1 MRDALLNQK
10 QHIGKVIGKQSSA
23 EVKKNRLRVKASI
36 DSARWLALQGVAFR
50 GHDETPHSKN
60 RGNFIELIE
69 IFSSYNQEV
78 KSTVLGNAPKNAK
91 YTSPDIQKQILHVLA
106 KKVRNKIFEEI
117 GDSKF
122 SIIVDEAC
130 DESQHEQMAIILRFV
145 DTQGLIQERF
155 FDVVHVRDTTS
166 MTLHTSIC
174 LTLASHKFVI
184 QNLRGQGYDGASN
197 MRGEWNGL
205 KALFL
210 KDHPQAY
217 YVHCMAHRLQ
227 LALVSASK
235 DVTAVHEFFIDLA
248 FIVNAVNAS
257 SKRHDQL
264 EVVEASRIA
273 QLIAG
278 EEIATGTGANQMST
292 LQRAGDTRWS
302 SHLNSISS
310 VIRLYESSYKVLEDI
325 KKDGYTAKNKGDAR
339 VALRKMSSFE
349 FIFTLLL
356 LNDIFGTTDTLCRAL
371 QHKSQDIVN
380 AMSLVEVTKMVLKE
394 MRDEGWDSFLAKV
407 IKFCNDYGITIPD
420 FSVAHFEGRPCRQVD
435 TITNEHH
442 YHFDIFNAAID
453 VQIEELRSRFEE
465 KVVELLKLSSSLD
478 PTNGYKA
485 FDIDAICSLARKYY
499 PLDFSEKEIDRLAFQ
514 LKIFHGTA
522 RTHPALE
529 NLSSVAELCHGLAE
543 SGKAKDFDLV
553 DRLIRLVLTL
563 PVSTASGERA
573 FSAMKLVKTK
583 LRNKMSD
590 DFLADGLIIYI
601 ERDIVD
607 TFSLDDI
614 LSDFIDLKE
623 RRVRLR

>member
-1 MRDALLNQK
+1 
-10 QHIGKVIGKQSSA
+10 
-23 EVKKNRLRVKASI
+23 
-36 DSARWLALQGVAFR
+36 
-50 GHDETPHSKN
+50 
-60 RGNFIELIE
+60 
-69 IFSSYNQEV
+69 
-78 KSTVLGNAPKNAK
+78 
-91 YTSPDIQKQILHVLA
+91 
-106 KKVRNKIFEEI
+106 
-117 GDSKF
+117 
-122 SIIVDEAC
+122 
-130 DESQHEQMAIILRFV
+130 
-145 DTQGLIQERF
+145 
-155 FDVVHVRDTTS
+155 
-166 MTLHTSIC
+166 
-174 LTLASHKFVI
+174 
-184 QNLRGQGYDGASN
+184 
-197 MRGEWNGL
+197 
-205 KALFL
+205 
-210 KDHPQAY
+210 
-217 YVHCMAHRLQ
+217 
-227 LALVSASK
+227 
-235 DVTAVHEFFIDLA
+235 
-248 FIVNAVNAS
+248 
-257 SKRHDQL
+257 
-264 EVVEASRIA
+264 
-273 QLIAG
+273 
-278 EEIATGTGANQMST
+278 MST

-325 KKDGYTAKNKGDAR
+325 KK
-339 VALRKMSSFE
+339 
-349 FIFTLLL
+349 
-356 LNDIFGTTDTLCRAL
+356 
-371 QHKSQDIVN
+371 
-380 AMSLVEVTKMVLKE
+380 
-394 MRDEGWDSFLAKV
+394 
-407 IKFCNDYGITIPD
+407 
-420 FSVAHFEGRPCRQVD
+420 
-435 TITNEHH
+435 
-442 YHFDIFNAAID
+442 
-453 VQIEELRSRFEE
+453 EELRSRFEE